1 MNLRFKIYYILV
13 IALLAFSVLPLYSG
27 NVRVKADVLS
37 TQYQQNKKSVQ
48 ETLSSINSVLV
59 ERSKSLNDITSRK
72 NTLQG
77 EVASKEQGIK
87 ELDNQITQ
95 AKIAESKINEQIDIN
110 EKKRDDLYKQ
120 MEVLIPQIQKESKKT
135 DLQTIIESKNLSQ
148 LMRRI
153 YGLSSV
159 QTELSKLDEKIQ
171 TLNIELEDNK
181 KQQEEIRKTLENT
194 QFLLKS
200 EKDGLQ
206 LLLDQTKG
214 EESQYQSLV
223 TSLQTQQIEQ
233 QTEISRLDS
242 EYKSEIQKRKVAE
255 DQARIVAERSNLPTT
270 GSGGN
275 GGGGIRNNPPIP
287 TTSCRFEDARSLP
300 IKLSRPAAGFISDNF
315 GCVSITGRS
324 HDGYDIA
331 NALGTS
337 INAAYAGI
345 VERKGAESGGFGN
358 YIMLRHNAQGVTF
371 FTLYAHMQSQSNVPI
386 GAFVSQGSQI
396 GLMGSTGWST
406 GPHLHFMIYSDSYL
420 STGSLGCTYGPTKCF
435 NPGKYISF

>member
-1 MNLRFKIYYILV
+1 MILTV
-13 IALLAFSVLPLYSG
+13 IPITLNPVPVNS
-27 NVRVKADVLS
+27 DVLS
-37 TQYQQNKKSVQ
+37 TQYQLNKKSVQ
-48 ETLSSINSVLV
+48 ETLNSINSVLK

-72 NTLQG
+72 NTLQA
-77 EVASKEQGIK
+77 EVASKEQSIAD
-87 ELDNQITQ
+87 LDNQITEARLAE
-95 AKIAESKINEQIDIN
+95 AKIAEQIEIN
-110 EKKRDDLYKQ
+110 EKKRDELYAQ
-120 MEVLIPQIQKESKKT
+120 MEILIPQIQKESKKT
-135 DLQTIIESKNLSQ
+135 DLQTIIEAKNLSQ
-148 LMRRI
+148 LIRRV

-159 QTELSKLDEKIQ
+159 QAELSKLDAKI
-171 TLNIELEDNK
+171 LEINKELDESK

-194 QFLLKS
+194 QFLIKS

-206 LLLDQTKG
+206 LLLDQTRG

-223 TSLQTQQIEQ
+223 ASLQAQQREQ
-233 QTEISRLDS
+233 QAEISRLDR
-242 EYKSEIQKRKVAE
+242 EYQAEIDRQRIATE
-255 DQARIVAERSNLPTT
+255 QARIAAERANSGSTGGSNGENG

-275 GGGGIRNNPPIP
+275 SVPPIP
-287 TTSCRFEDARSLP
+287 TGSCRFEDGRTLP
-300 IKLSRPAAGFISDNF
+300 VRLSRPASGFISDNF
-315 GCVSITGRS
+315 GCPSVTGRS

-331 NALGTS
+331 NSSGTS

-345 VERKGAESGGFGN
+345 VERKGFEGGGFGN

-371 FTLYAHMQSQSNVPI
+371 FTLYAHMQSQSFAPV
-386 GAFVSQGSQI
+386 GAFISQGSQI